1 MGLQARVQP
10 RFQADPALAFHSG
23 APEER
28 GIPRCHRVAGGL
40 RRICHQR
47 PRRGGPSVGGQEV
60 QTPDELRQAQP
71 SSKVKPEV
79 PGVVTYANGIS
90 LVLCE
95 SNAPWL

>member
-10 RFQADPALAFHSG
+10 RLPADPALAFHPG

-28 GIPRCHRVAGGL
+28 GVPRCHRVAGGL
-40 RRICHQR
+40 RRICHQG

-79 PGVVTYANGIS
+79 PGLVAYANETP
-90 LVLCE
+90 LVRYE
-95 SNAPWL
+95 